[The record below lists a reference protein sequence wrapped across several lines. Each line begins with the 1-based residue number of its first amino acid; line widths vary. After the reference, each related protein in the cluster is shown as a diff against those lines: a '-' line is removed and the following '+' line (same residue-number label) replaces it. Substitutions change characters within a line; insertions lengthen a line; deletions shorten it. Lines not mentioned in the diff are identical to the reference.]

1 MIKMSNLSINKNDP
15 ILIELESFFSALSD
29 KTRLEI
35 VFYLLEKNV
44 GTVQE
49 IANGINKNQS
59 LVSHHLSCLKNCG
72 VVKLEKKGKFSLY
85 EINGD
90 NVKKIIKFAINHVE
104 SYSKSILSCD
114 IIKEE
119 KKEEEKIL

>member
-1 MIKMSNLSINKNDP
+1 MSNLSINKNDP